1 MYVTVHVSDQSRAL
15 TFYTDQLGLEKRI
28 DAEGPNGRFL
38 TVAPED
44 ASVEIVLSANGST
57 PAATTAIDPG
67 AIVPGPVFIET
78 DDLVKD
84 FEVLRS
90 RGVIFVEAEPT
101 PYPFGLRMAAWI
113 PTGTGSSSA
122 SRTGSKQPRSRLHP
136 APGLF
141 PSDRR

>member
-1 MYVTVHVSDQSRAL
+1 MLKDLMYVTVHVSDQSRAL

-28 DAEGPNGRFL
+28 DANGPNGRFL

-44 ASVEIVLSANGST
+44 ASVEIVLWPHSSAQ
-57 PAATTAIDPG
+57 AAIAAIDPG
-67 AIVPGPVFIET
+67 ATVPGPVFIET

-101 PYPFGLRMAAWI
+101 PYPFGLRMAALD
-113 PTGTGSSSA
+113 PDGNRVELRQSN
-122 SRTGSKQPRSRLHP
+122 
-136 APGLF
+136 
-141 PSDRR
+141 RR

>member
-1 MYVTVHVSDQSRAL
+1 MLRDLMYVTVYVSDQNRAL

-28 DAEGPNGRFL
+28 DAQGPEGRFL

-44 ASVEIVLSANGST
+44 ASVEIVLWPNASVAGPNG
-57 PAATTAIDPG
+57 DLEPG
-67 AIVPGPVFIET
+67 AVVPGPVFIES

-101 PYPFGLRMAAWI
+101 PYPFGLRLAALD
-113 PTGTGSSSA
+113 PDGN
-122 SRTGSKQPRSRLHP
+122 RVELRQPNRV
-136 APGLF
+136 
-141 PSDRR
+141 

>member
-1 MYVTVHVSDQSRAL
+1 MLKDLMYVTIHVSDQGRAL

-28 DAEGPNGRFL
+28 DAQGAQGRFL

-44 ASVEIVLSANGST
+44 ASVQILLW
-57 PAATTAIDPG
+57 PDQTTGVCGTARVEPG
-67 AIVPGPVFIET
+67 AIVPGPVFLES

-101 PYPFGLRMAAWI
+101 QYPFGLRMAALDPDGNRI
-113 PTGTGSSSA
+113 EL
-122 SRTGSKQPRSRLHP
+122 RQPN
-136 APGLF
+136 
-141 PSDRR
+141 RR